1 MKKIKLLAVLFLT
14 TSILI
19 FSSCK
24 KDDKPCNCGIITD
37 DAIEFDSNGTTFYTL
52 TITNDCSNNSGKY
65 YFNYDVWLN
74 APVGS
79 YFCVTNVS
87 SWMPVGETTIE
98 RVENKEIE

>member
-14 TSILI
+14 TAILI

-24 KDDKPCNCGIITD
+24 KDKPCNCGIITD
-37 DAIEFDSNGTTFYTL
+37 DSIEFDSNGTTFYTL

-65 YFNYDVWLN
+65 YFTYDIWLN

-87 SWMPVGETTIE
+87 SWMPVGEITIE